1 MAAHRL
7 DRCRSIDEVAQVAA
21 SVALEV
27 LGARHVTFG
36 RIQQDTLRTVV
47 IEPAPVDPRVVWL
60 VRASYRADDRPALR
74 TLIRDR
80 ASWVA
85 HARTVHDEPT
95 APGDPDAGD
104 PVEVETLRELDSV
117 SALASP
123 VVVNGSVWGQIH
135 AVRSRPGPP
144 FRIDDVARAEVLAAL
159 AAGAIARVDLE
170 AQVRH
175 LVADDPLTGL
185 ANRRIADAEAEAAL
199 DSGYET
205 CIVMCDVDGLKRVND
220 ELGHD
225 TGDDLLRSV
234 ADVLSRAS
242 AALPGSTA
250 ARIGGDEFCLV
261 TVGRR
266 RAEVAEV
273 MAATIAEFPLP
284 HGAAISYGIAS
295 TAVTGSVSARHLF
308 RQADTAQYKAKRAR
322 ARTLRAAAP
331 AAADPAVTAERVLVA
346 GTAAI
351 VAAQSGVV
359 PRLCAF
365 AAAATETLG
374 GSAWAVLTRR
384 SADDPPAAVARG
396 GSPAELGVES
406 STAVVIHG
414 LWQVEVGMSAT
425 AATGEIV
432 ATSLDALA
440 AVAVLGA
447 R

>member
-1 MAAHRL
+1 MWGQLYA
-7 DRCRSIDEVAQVAA
+7 
-21 SVALEV
+21 
-27 LGARHVTFG
+27 
-36 RIQQDTLRTVV
+36 
-47 IEPAPVDPRVVWL
+47 
-60 VRASYRADDRPALR
+60 VRA
-74 TLIRDR
+74 
-80 ASWVA
+80 
-85 HARTVHDEPT
+85 
-95 APGDPDAGD
+95 
-104 PVEVETLRELDSV
+104 
-117 SALASP
+117 
-123 VVVNGSVWGQIH
+123 
-135 AVRSRPGPP
+135 RPGPP
-144 FRIDDVARAEVLAAL
+144 FRVDDVARAEVLAAL
-159 AAGAIARVDLE
+159 VAGAVARVDLE

-199 DSGYET
+199 ESGHET

-234 ADVLSRAS
+234 ADVLGRAA

-266 RAEVAEV
+266 RAEVADV
-273 MAATIAEFPLP
+273 MAATIAAFPLP

-322 ARTLRAAAP
+322 ARALRSMVP
-331 AAADPAVTAERVLVA
+331 ATADPVVTAERVLVA

-384 SADDPPAAVARG
+384 ERRRRARRPRSPVVAARPSSAWSRPP
-396 GSPAELGVES
+396 PS
-406 STAVVIHG
+406 SIHD
-414 LWQVEVGMSAT
+414 LWQVEIGMSAT
-425 AATGEIV
+425 AATGEVV

-440 AVAVLGA
+440 AVAILGA